1 MKKRFLGLLLCLC
14 MVVPMMPVTA
24 SAAATKIN
32 VSEASY
38 YDDSGDLE
46 GLEID
51 FGWDTASASSRLTVM
66 TKKLRSAGEA
76 GTNKS
81 YGDFT
86 DFGYYGKSFKNWNAV
101 LDNSSKFGI
110 LYYTDEHKISMG
122 KTNTL
127 TVEFDEG
134 DIPLDVNKT
143 YYLYLWTYYAGHYY
157 PDNLFMVLKVKDGK
171 LQYAPATG
179 RNSYGSFT
187 TLWEQ
192 EKAPA
197 VTPSKPVT
205 TPSKP
210 VTPSKPTVTSAI
222 NVKVE
227 NKDVAWTDAVPFIK
241 DGRTLGPLRPIA
253 DALGLSVVWN
263 AEAQQAGFSNGKTT
277 VVFELNSK
285 EYVVFYDEDLN
296 EADVVKMDISA
307 ISVNGRTYAPAK
319 YLAQAFGYNVG
330 WNGNTSTV
338 TISKGKVETV
348 IPEKKPAAPAGPVV
362 TDAFPP
368 ADVTKQPNWYG
379 SCKPVQTLTNAGL
392 VAAYNNIQSYFA
404 QHDRTEPTLI
414 RSYEI
419 EDELSARVSALND
432 YADYVDSYGE
442 NSPHTQRIANSKGY
456 KNAMAS
462 DLAPLMTITRF
473 YVVEPLAKDY
483 FGY

>member
-24 SAAATKIN
+24 SAAATKID

-86 DFGYYGKSFKNWNAV
+86 DFGYYGRSFKNWNAV

-110 LYYTDEHKISMG
+110 LYYTDEHKISMS

-205 TPSKP
+205 TPNKP

-241 DGRTLGPLRPIA
+241 DGRTLVPLRPIA

-263 AEAQQAGFSNGKTT
+263 AEAQQAGFSDGKTT

-285 EYVVFYDEDLN
+285 EYVVFYDEYLN
-296 EADVVKMDISA
+296 KADVVKMDTSA

-330 WNGNTSTV
+330 WNGNTNTV

-348 IPEKKPAAPAGPVV
+348 IPETKPAATNVKTDPLPPTDISKQADWYLKLTPAY
-362 TDAFPP
+362 
-368 ADVTKQPNWYG
+368 QM
-379 SCKPVQTLTNAGL
+379 TNAQL
-392 VAAYNNIQSYFA
+392 VKETENMRNYLNSHAKTDSTQTRLYDLQGELTTRVGALDSYATYAKAFGKA
-404 QHDRTEPTLI
+404 KAD
-414 RSYEI
+414 
-419 EDELSARVSALND
+419 
-432 YADYVDSYGE
+432 ADYKNDKGL
-442 NSPHTQRIANSKGY
+442 QR
-456 KNAMAS
+456 AMAS
-462 DLAPLMTITRF
+462 DIVPLMDSVSNR
-473 YVVEPLAKDY
+473 AY

>member
-1 MKKRFLGLLLCLC
+1 MKKQFLGLLLCLC

-32 VSEASY
+32 VSEVNY
-38 YDDSGDLE
+38 YKDSGDVADLT
-46 GLEID
+46 ID

-76 GTNKS
+76 GTNGS

-241 DGRTLGPLRPIA
+241 DGRTLVPLRPIA

-263 AEAQQAGFSNGKTT
+263 AEAQQAGFSDGKTT

-330 WNGNTSTV
+330 WNGNTNTV

-348 IPEKKPAAPAGPVV
+348 IPETKPATTNVKTDPLPPTDISKQADWYLKLTPAY
-362 TDAFPP
+362 
-368 ADVTKQPNWYG
+368 QM
-379 SCKPVQTLTNAGL
+379 TNAQL
-392 VAAYNNIQSYFA
+392 VKEAENMRNYLNSHAKTDSTQTRLYDLQGELTTRVGALDSYATYAKAFGKA
-404 QHDRTEPTLI
+404 KAD
-414 RSYEI
+414 
-419 EDELSARVSALND
+419 
-432 YADYVDSYGE
+432 ADYKNDKGL
-442 NSPHTQRIANSKGY
+442 QR
-456 KNAMAS
+456 AMAS
-462 DLAPLMTITRF
+462 DIVPLMDSVSNR
-473 YVVEPLAKDY
+473 AY